1 MHIQL
6 GLLCSASKLN
16 FATWAWIGHF
26 FHEQGAEGR
35 RLGRIAEGRAQGSW
49 AGSPCT
55 IPGGTA
61 GQTGDDGVC
70 QGHSSCSSHQLTTPC
85 PPAES
90 SEGGWVASA
99 FPPLLPPKVGPRLWR
114 SFLLP
119 FLRGSP
125 APCPAACSPRPRS
138 SPGIGR
144 NRGDPPAANPTP
156 VLTFWRKTQLQ
167 KTPWCKFL

>member
-85 PPAES
+85 PPAER

-99 FPPLLPPKVGPRLWR
+99 FPTALAPQGGSQAVTLLPSPLPPRQPRTLPRCLFTSASKQSWNRAEQRGPTSRQPDA
-114 SFLLP
+114 SAYFLKKNT
-119 FLRGSP
+119 
-125 APCPAACSPRPRS
+125 
-138 SPGIGR
+138 ITK
-144 NRGDPPAANPTP
+144 NPMM
-156 VLTFWRKTQLQ
+156 
-167 KTPWCKFL
+167 